1 MQQPA
6 SRTARG
12 KHGLSLFAAVLI
24 LAVLS
29 AGGSRVA
36 PVRFKVNSEPEGAYV
51 LYQIQG
57 AEIDCAGKW
66 VYLGN
71 TPLQGMYQFD
81 RKQLQTRDKLARRA
95 MQQGYMDQTK
105 EWTGASFYE
114 ESKGKGVIFWT
125 PEMVPAGVR

>member
-1 MQQPA
+1 MQQPTSSAARGNRYVSLLAAILAFSLLSACA
-6 SRTARG
+6 SR
-12 KHGLSLFAAVLI
+12 VM
-24 LAVLS
+24 
-29 AGGSRVA
+29 

-57 AEIDCAGKW
+57 AEVDCAGKW

-81 RKQLQTRDKLARRA
+81 RKQIQSGDKISLRV

-105 EWTGASFYE
+105 EWTGSSFYE

-125 PEMVPAGVR
+125 PEMVPAGMK

>member
-1 MQQPA
+1 MQLHA
-6 SRTARG
+6 SSAMRG
-12 KHGLSLFAAVLI
+12 KHCLSLLAALFILVL
-24 LAVLS
+24 LS
-29 AGGSRVA
+29 ACGSRNA

-51 LYQIQG
+51 LYMIQG

-81 RKQLQTRDKLARRA
+81 RKQLQSGDKISLRV

>member
-1 MQQPA
+1 MQQQRFHAARDQRYA
-6 SRTARG
+6 S
-12 KHGLSLFAAVLI
+12 LLAAVLVM
-24 LAVLS
+24 LMLS
-29 AGGSRVA
+29 ACGSRVA

-51 LYQIQG
+51 LYQVQG
-57 AEIDCAGKW
+57 TESECAGKW

-81 RKQLQTRDKLARRA
+81 RKQLQDTDKVSLRV

-125 PEMVPAGVR
+125 PEMIPAGVR

>member
-1 MQQPA
+1 MQQQN
-6 SRTARG
+6 
-12 KHGLSLFAAVLI
+12 LSAMCTQRYLSFLIAVLVM
-24 LAVLS
+24 LMLS
-29 AGGSRVA
+29 ACGSRVA

-51 LYQIQG
+51 LYQVQG
-57 AEIDCAGKW
+57 TEIECAGKW

-81 RKQLQTRDKLARRA
+81 RKLLRNSDKISLRV

-125 PEMVPAGVR
+125 PEMIPAGVR

>member
-1 MQQPA
+1 MQKRT
-6 SRTARG
+6 SRDVRG
-12 KHGLSLFAAVLI
+12 KHCLTIVAAVAIVALFN
-24 LAVLS
+24 AC
-29 AGGSRVA
+29 GSKVA

-51 LYQIQG
+51 LYQVQG

-81 RKQLQTRDKLARRA
+81 RKQLQSGDKVSLRV

-114 ESKGKGVIFWT
+114 EAKGKGVIFWT
-125 PEMVPAGVR
+125 PEMVPAGLR

>member
-1 MQQPA
+1 MQPHA
-6 SRTARG
+6 FRAARG
-12 KHGLSLFAAVLI
+12 KHCLSLVTAVLV
-24 LAVLS
+24 LALLS
-29 AGGSRVA
+29 ACSSRIA

-71 TPLQGMYQFD
+71 TPLQGVYQFD
-81 RKQLQTRDKLARRA
+81 RKQLQGGDKISLRV

-114 ESKGKGVIFWT
+114 EAKGKGVIFWT
-125 PEMVPAGVR
+125 PEMVPAGAR